1 MNGAAGGF
9 WGTIHWVLDL
19 VGRGTVWVLVQ
30 KPSRN
35 DDLAYA
41 VAGGA
46 TTGATFGAI
55 VGYLISAPPR
65 NLTNTIVVA
74 SLGCLLGVC
83 MGISFG
89 AFVEVIDSSI
99 KDFFNSLNS
108 K

>member
-9 WGTIHWVLDL
+9 WGTIHWGLDL

-30 KPSRN
+30 KSSRN

-46 TTGATFGAI
+46 TTGGTFGSI
-55 VGYLISAPPR
+55 VGFLISAPPH
-65 NLTNTIVVA
+65 NVTNTIVVA

-99 KDFFNSLNS
+99 KDYVNSLNS